1 MTQPEPTGSPPRDD
15 TGDRGDDHPAR
26 VRRRCGPYR
35 LDFYATPD
43 AVVCVVTDE
52 LVVS

>member
-1 MTQPEPTGSPPRDD
+1 MIEPEPTEPPPREAVGEQQERTD
-15 TGDRGDDHPAR
+15 AR
-26 VRRRCGPYR
+26 QHCGPYR

-52 LVVS
+52 LMAS